1 MVQIYYNMLEEE
13 QQEIGQKLTLN
24 VQKKQEKLLLI
35 LNITNTSSLIFFT

>member
-13 QQEIGQKLTLN
+13 QQEIDQKLTLN
-24 VQKKQEKLLLI
+24 VQKKQEKILLI